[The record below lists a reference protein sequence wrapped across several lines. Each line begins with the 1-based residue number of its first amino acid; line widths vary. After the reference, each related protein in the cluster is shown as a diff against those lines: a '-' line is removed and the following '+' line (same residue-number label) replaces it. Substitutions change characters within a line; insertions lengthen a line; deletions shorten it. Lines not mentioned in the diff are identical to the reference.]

1 MRIYKVY
8 PKTKA
13 RTKTMDRAKEQVFID
28 AVRER
33 RHQMYRVALGYL
45 HSAQDAEDAVS
56 DAVESTWKSLKHIR
70 NEEAIPAYLIR
81 CTINAAKSML
91 RKKKRTEPLEPY
103 QETLA
108 VGESG
113 DPITDYL
120 SGMKEKDQLLLV
132 LKYQENL
139 READIASILNIPRG
153 TVSSLN
159 HTTDR
164 TASRNR
170 GDGRS
175 ELKMPC
181 PVSSISRWRRIM
193 AGGRRR
199 RRSGEGRRRR

>member
-81 CTINAAKSML
+81 CTINAAKTML

-153 TVSSLN
+153 TVSSRINTLL
-159 HTTDR
+159 
-164 TASRNR
+164 
-170 GDGRS
+170 GRIREQMS
-175 ELKMPC
+175 K
-181 PVSSISRWRRIM
+181 
-193 AGGRRR
+193 
-199 RRSGEGRRRR
+199 EGLSCD